1 MVRHMT
7 DRSAAVLIPACLLDR
22 LRASHHLVVF
32 TGAGVSQE
40 SGISTFRDALTGLWA
55 KFDAEQLAT
64 PEAFLADPALVWGW
78 YEWRRGQVQRCQPNA
93 GHRAIAE
100 LARRVPRLTLITQ
113 NVDGLHE
120 RAGSP
125 AVLALH
131 GSLHRPFCFDCG
143 QAHPLP
149 DAPSALPD
157 GGARLPPPRCG
168 ACGGLVR
175 PGVVWFGESLPVEV
189 WQAAQSAAGACDLLL
204 SVGTSSLVYPAA
216 ELPVMAADQDALVVQ
231 INPAVTTLNAV
242 AQINLRGTAARI
254 LPELL
259 TQAWPDDG
267 AMPAPPAQEAPCC

>member
-1 MVRHMT
+1 MLFPPT
-7 DRSAAVLIPACLLDR
+7 LLNR
-22 LRASHHLVVF
+22 LRETRHLVVL

-40 SGISTFRDALTGLWA
+40 SGIPTFRDALTGLWA
-55 KFDAEQLAT
+55 RFDAEQLAT

-78 YEWRRGQVQRCQPNA
+78 YEWRRGQVLRCQPNA
-93 GHRAIAE
+93 GHRTIAE

-131 GSLHRPFCFDCG
+131 GSLHRPHCADCG

-157 GGARLPPPRCG
+157 GGACLPPPRCG

-204 SVGTSSLVYPAA
+204 SVGTSSLVSPAA
-216 ELPVMAADQDALVVQ
+216 ELPVMAADQGALVVQ
-231 INPAVTTLNAV
+231 INPAVTALNAV

-259 TQAWPDDG
+259 AQAWPDDD